1 MLLAL
6 LPACGEN
13 DECTTGVAADGA
25 VTMSFGDRC
34 VRGTILARRDGVW
47 AAGDATAELT
57 VDASGGIG
65 LVLVAEAPVEGL
77 AIALPGVDAERVL
90 QQGWQSWSWVGTT
103 EIPGAV
109 PLHADG
115 LAATPLPDGGDPVA
129 EVQGVSY
136 HSALLRRDDG
146 GPVLAIAAL
155 RADHAATAI
164 AAVDGDGSGADVTVI
179 WGAQRETLDGDGTT
193 VRSDPLYVTVRPTA
207 EDALDALS
215 DALAAAHDGFTPAAT
230 PAGWYSWNER
240 FEEIDEAYIAAHVE
254 QVAAELAPLGMDL
267 VEIDDGWALAW
278 GDWTVNP
285 RFGGGMAALGAT
297 ITDAGLTA
305 GIWFAPFL
313 VDVESQTAQRE
324 PTLFVRGPD
333 GQPLRH
339 MITGNNRTFYILDAT
354 NPDAMAV
361 VTGPIAD
368 LAAAGFTYFK
378 LDFLYAGA
386 FAGQRADDVTGM
398 EALRVGMEALR
409 AAAGPGAVINAC
421 GAPPL
426 PMLGLAD
433 TLRFGADTAFGGFD
447 LNFTLVGWMARSLAG
462 RRYYWPTIGLDADQ
476 VQVRAPLTVDQAR
489 SGAILTALAGSA
501 YSLGD
506 DLTTLPADRRAVA
519 LDATVIDLAAAAAPA
534 RAIGAMDHASPEV
547 AASPILEWLREP
559 GGVLTPAAT
568 RFEIEGGSGTLYTI
582 EVDWNGDHTTTV
594 TSPP

>member
-6 LPACGEN
+6 LPACGED
-13 DECTTGVAADGA
+13 DECTTGVGA
-25 VTMSFGDRC
+25 NGTVTMSVGDRC
-34 VRGTILARRDGVW
+34 VRGTILTRRDGVW
-47 AAGDATAELT
+47 AAGDGTAELN
-57 VDASGGIG
+57 VDANGGIR
-65 LVLVAEAPVEGL
+65 LVLIAPAPVEGL
-77 AIALPGVDAERVL
+77 ALALPGIDAQRVL

-103 EIPGAV
+103 LIPGAV

-115 LAATPLPDGGDPVA
+115 LAATPLPDAGDPVA

-155 RADHAATAI
+155 RAEHAATAI
-164 AAVDGDGSGADVTVI
+164 ATVDGDGGGADVTVI
-179 WGAQRETLDGDGTT
+179 WGAQREILEGDGTT
-193 VRSDPLYVTVRPTA
+193 VRSDPLYLTLRPTA

-215 DALAAAHDGFTPAAT
+215 DALADEHDGFTPAAT
-230 PAGWYSWNER
+230 PAGWYSWNHR
-240 FEEIDEAYIAAHVE
+240 FEDIDEAYIAAHVE

-267 VEIDDGWALAW
+267 VEIDDGWEVAW
-278 GDWTVNP
+278 GDWIANE
-285 RFGGGMAALGAT
+285 RFGTGMAALGAT

-305 GIWFAPFL
+305 GIWLAPFL
-313 VDVESQTAQRE
+313 VDVESQAAQGAT
-324 PTLFVRGPD
+324 TLFVQGPD

-339 MITGNNRTFYILDAT
+339 TLTGNNRTFYILDAT
-354 NPDAMAV
+354 NPDAMAI

-368 LAAAGFTYFK
+368 LAAAGYTYFK

-386 FAGQRADDVTGM
+386 FAGQRAERVSGV
-398 EALRVGMEALR
+398 EALRIGMEALR
-409 AAAGPGAVINAC
+409 AAAGPDAVLEAC

-433 TLRFGADTAFGGFD
+433 TLRFGADTAFDGFE

-476 VQVRAPLTVDQAR
+476 VQVREPLTTDQAR
-489 SGAILTALAGSA
+489 SGAIITALAGSA

-506 DLTTLPADRRAVA
+506 DLTTLPADRRALA
-519 LDATVIDLAAAAAPA
+519 LDPTVLDLAAAPAPA
-534 RAIGAMDHASPEV
+534 RAIGAMDQASPEV
-547 AASPILEWLREP
+547 VSSPILEWLRQP

-568 RFEIEGGSGTLYTI
+568 RFEIEGGSGTRYTI
-582 EVDWNGDHTTTV
+582 EVDWNGDHTTTI
-594 TSPP
+594 TAQ